1 MADIPATID
10 ELPPGGDRS
19 HRFEV
24 VLAVLLAL
32 AAVVAAYAAYRA
44 DLDRGDALRQFQVAN
59 RTTAEGNS
67 ILGQATAA
75 QTLDQQIFVQYAK
88 AANQG
93 KVELAKALGGDL
105 SPNLKKAL
113 DAWSNQK
120 GGAASPFVGDNP
132 TYEQPLF
139 ADGNAKLQQA
149 QTQFAAANDLRRT
162 ADNFTL
168 VTVFLASALFLY
180 GIAAVSRNR
189 RVRYGMTAV
198 GALIFVGAAIGT
210 AVIAAG

>member
-93 KVELAKALGGDL
+93 
-105 SPNLKKAL
+105 
-113 DAWSNQK
+113 
-120 GGAASPFVGDNP
+120 
-132 TYEQPLF
+132 
-139 ADGNAKLQQA
+139 
-149 QTQFAAANDLRRT
+149 
-162 ADNFTL
+162 
-168 VTVFLASALFLY
+168 
-180 GIAAVSRNR
+180 
-189 RVRYGMTAV
+189 
-198 GALIFVGAAIGT
+198 
-210 AVIAAG
+210 

>member
-32 AAVVAAYAAYRA
+32 AAITAAYAAYRA
-44 DLDRGDALRQFQVAN
+44 DLNRGDSLRQFQVAN

-75 QTLDQQIFVQYAK
+75 QALDQQIFVQYAK

-93 KVELAKALGGDL
+93 KVELAQALGRDL
-105 SPNLKKAL
+105 SPDLKKAI
-113 DAWSNQK
+113 DAWASQK
-120 GGAASPFVGDNP
+120 GDAASPFVGDNP

-139 ADGNAKLQQA
+139 ADGDAKLAAA
-149 QTQFAAANDLRRT
+149 QKQTAAANDLRET
-162 ADNFTL
+162 ADSFTL

-180 GIAAVSRNR
+180 GIAAVTRNR
-189 RVRYGMTAV
+189 RVRYGMT
-198 GALIFVGAAIGT
+198 GLGFIIFVGAALGT
-210 AVIAAG
+210 ASIAL